1 MVERY
6 VPQEFDVQRSVPA
19 DIDVAQIN
27 GLEEIVKNFL
37 GVPLSECEPSPRD
50 FGLIIKK
57 PNEVKKL
64 PNGLKIS
71 FGTQTQSMV
80 EALKK
85 DKVYVAS
92 ELILALNPNSKTAM
106 MSHEGEVY
114 ELVKVLHG
122 ELDFIRQ
129 EDSQIHIWDYS
140 AGHMFLSVRPG
151 QNLQQ
156 PIGFYH
162 QLRNPNKE
170 LAVAYIMTVAEKKL
184 GFKDGKPL
192 KYGLNRPPNTY
203 KEVKVK

>member
-1 MVERY
+1 MEERFI
-6 VPQEFDVQRSVPA
+6 PQEFDVRKPISKDA
-19 DIDVAQIN
+19 NISQIT
-27 GLEEIVKNFL
+27 GLEEIVREFL
-37 GVPLSECEPSPRD
+37 GMPLSECEPSPRD

-57 PNEVKKL
+57 PNEIKKL
-64 PNGLKIS
+64 PDGLKIS
-71 FGTQTQSMV
+71 FGAQSQEMV

-85 DKVYVAS
+85 DKMYVIS
-92 ELILALNPNSKTAM
+92 ELILALNPNSATAM

-122 ELDFIRQ
+122 ELDFAHQ
-129 EDSQIHIWDYS
+129 SESQIHIWDYS

-151 QNLQQ
+151 QNLQL

-162 QLRNPNKE
+162 QLKNPNKE
-170 LAVAYIMTVAEKKL
+170 LAVAYIMTVAEKKM

-203 KEVKVK
+203 TSKS

>member
-1 MVERY
+1 MEERFI
-6 VPQEFDVQRSVPA
+6 PQEFDVRKPISKDA
-19 DIDVAQIN
+19 DISQIT
-27 GLEEIVKNFL
+27 GLEEIVKDFL

-57 PNEVKKL
+57 PNEITKL
-64 PNGLKIS
+64 PVGLDVS
-71 FGTQTQSMV
+71 FGTQTQTMV

-85 DKVYVAS
+85 DEAYVIS
-92 ELILALNPNSKTAM
+92 ELILALNPNSATAM

-122 ELDFIRQ
+122 ELDFAHQ
-129 EDSQIHIWDYS
+129 SESQIHIWDYS

-151 QNLQQ
+151 QNLQL

-162 QLRNPNKE
+162 QLKNPNME
-170 LAVAYIMTVAEKKL
+170 LAVAYIMTIAEKKM

-203 KEVKVK
+203 TSKS